1 VSRRRRNPDH
11 SSKDWLLFGGIAVGG
26 YLLLKYVLPGISSV
40 ANAASAGTNA
50 ISSGI
55 ASVINWAAGT
65 SAPSPAPLTG
75 SRGVNMPDGSV
86 VPLSLFT
93 DISANPTST
102 ALYGVYQGTMYTI
115 SGPLDANGNYTA
127 S

>member
-1 VSRRRRNPDH
+1 MRRRRNPDH
-11 SSKDWLLFGGIAVGG
+11 KDWLLFGGIAVGG
-26 YLLLKYVLPGISSV
+26 YLLLKYVLPGISGV

-50 ISSGI
+50 VSSGI
-55 ASVINWAAGT
+55 ANLINWASGT
-65 SAPSPAPLTG
+65 SAPSPAALTG
-75 SRGVNMPDGSV
+75 ARGVNMPDGSV

-93 DISANPTST
+93 DISANSAST
-102 ALYGVYQGTMYTI
+102 ALYGIYQGTMYTI